1 VTEFARPSAGGASF
15 SGEHGAAEVAIVGA
29 GRVGCSIGAALRAAG
44 SRIVA
49 ASVRTPASATRVREV
64 LPDVP
69 LTSPE
74 DAALGADV
82 VVIAVPDDV
91 LGHVVPQVARCMRD
105 GATVVHTSGIYGATV
120 LAPCGDRVAATHP
133 AQAIPTAGTSLD
145 GVWFGVTC
153 SDAMRPWA
161 DRFVTE
167 IGGIPFRVAEEDRAR
182 YHAALAMA
190 SNFAVTLAGDAGDL
204 LGEPRLLEPLLRQ
217 TMANVITLGAT
228 EALTGPIVRGDAGT
242 VRAHLHALP
251 PALLESYVAN
261 ARRTLDRAVRAGRLD
276 AGRAA
281 AVAEALDEAM
291 VR

>member
-1 VTEFARPSAGGASF
+1 LSREP
-15 SGEHGAAEVAIVGA
+15 GAAEIAIVGA
-29 GRVGCSIGAALRAAG
+29 GRVGCSIGLALRASG

-49 ASVRTPASATRVREV
+49 ASVQTPASAARVREI

-82 VVIAVPDDV
+82 VVIAVPDDA
-91 LGHVVPQVARCMRD
+91 LAEVVPQVARCLRR
-105 GATVVHTSGIYGATV
+105 GAAVVHTSGIHGAAV

-133 AQAIPTAGTSLD
+133 AQAIPAAGTSLE

-161 DRFVTE
+161 DRFVIE
-167 IGGIPFRVAEEDRAR
+167 MGGIPLRVAEEDRAR

-190 SNFAVTLAGDAGDL
+190 SNFAVALAGDAGDL
-204 LGEPRLLEPLLRQ
+204 LGEPRMLEPLLRQ
-217 TMANVITLGAT
+217 TIENVVALGADQ
-228 EALTGPIVRGDAGT
+228 ALTGPVVRGDAGT
-242 VRAHLHALP
+242 VRAHLRALP

-276 AGRAA
+276 APRAA
-281 AVAEALDEAM
+281 AVSEALDEAM